1 LGALT
6 PVSFRKGRASLPRL
20 SPKREPGRGKFWTEA
35 EDAVLREHYAE
46 HGQDGCAT
54 RLPGRSRAS
63 IYTHARA
70 LGLTYRGLKWERGP
84 KPDVDDETIRAGWAE
99 LEGRGAVSAFADR
112 LGVKR
117 VWLSRRALGLGLTLP
132 HKREPKWSGAE
143 VALLARAPL
152 HDLKRASR
160 FFAEHGFRRSP
171 AAIGVRATRESISRR
186 DSRDSFSATQAGALL
201 GVENKTVTSWILA
214 GELAADRRADRRLPQ
229 QGGSSFAID
238 PDELRR
244 FVLDHLERIDL
255 RKVEKF
261 AFVALIA
268 EATRLRPTRAI
279 AAAISASRA

>member
-1 LGALT
+1 LSALT
-6 PVSFRKGRASLPRL
+6 PVTFRKGRASLPRL
-20 SPKREPGRGKFWTEA
+20 SPKREPGRTSGKFWTGA

-54 RLPGRSRAS
+54 RLPGRSKSAIYIRARLLA
-63 IYTHARA
+63 I
-70 LGLTYRGLKWERGP
+70 TYRGLKWKRGP

-117 VWLSRRALGLGLTLP
+117 PWLSRRALALGLTLP
-132 HKREPKWSGAE
+132 HRKGPKWSGAE

-171 AAIGVRATRESISRR
+171 AAIGVRAERESISRR

-201 GVENKTVTSWILA
+201 GVERKTVASWILA

-244 FVLDHLERIDL
+244 FVIDNLERIDL

-261 AFVALIA
+261 AFVALLA
-268 EATRLRPTRAI
+268 EATRLRPRA
-279 AAAISASRA
+279 AP